1 MFEYFSATQPTVGM
15 QNSNNFPLINTPKYQ
30 FIIYFL
36 YRFDEL
42 CVLINA
48 QMHVHSMLVKVNAEI
63 QTITNLYVYSTSLSC
78 IHTQYSHEFVEKFKK
93 NAIEFPCSVPISVFT
108 VNLMWTI
115 ISLKMRKWHERKL
128 KMVTLLF
135 AQDKMN

>member
-63 QTITNLYVYSTSLSC
+63 RTITNLYVYSTSLSC
-78 IHTQYSHEFVEKFKK
+78 IHTHLLRNSKK
-93 NAIEFPCSVPISVFT
+93 KCNR
-108 VNLMWTI
+108 
-115 ISLKMRKWHERKL
+115 ISLLSADIGIYSQSYVNNYFAKNEK
-128 KMVTLLF
+128 VTRTKIENGYF
-135 AQDKMN
+135 VVCTR